1 MKLISKTIVGL
12 KTIGFRVISVITD
25 NNSINSKAM
34 SFFSSPP
41 KKSIVYQHPS
51 DQCRPLFFIL
61 DTVHLLK
68 CIRNNW
74 LNQKTS
80 GKCIVYPNFDFC
92 GMSTTNTSE
101 SAYACFESLRHLYS
115 LEAEKHLKFG
125 YKLSIKALHPSNL
138 ERQNVR
144 LVLQIFNEFVA
155 QALLQ
160 LGNAHDIL
168 HYQDTSAF
176 ISLILSWWEVVNAK
190 TPRKGYR
197 LNNKYQQPLTASD
210 ENDPKVFLWHFSDW
224 LSKWNNVKNNCGKLT
239 KETFGALMH
248 TTHALLEIAEYCFNE
263 LGAKYILL
271 GKFQT
276 YSLESRFG
284 QYRQLAGGKYDV
296 SLRQVYECEK
306 KIRLLTVLKLKLNG
320 VVIHLSDFSL
330 N

>member
-1 MKLISKTIVGL
+1 MITSLFSSYKDVVYIFPANKMKSDIVHKFISKTIMGL
-12 KTIGFRVISVITD
+12 ETIGFRVISVITD

-34 SFFSSPP
+34 SYFSSPP

-80 GKCIVYPNFDFC
+80 GKCIVYPTFDFC

-101 SAYACFESLRHLYS
+101 LAYACFESLRHLYR
-115 LEAEKHLKFG
+115 LEAENHLKFG

-176 ISLILSWWEVVNAK
+176 ISLILTWWEVVNVK
-190 TPRKGYR
+190 TPHKGYR
-197 LNNKYQQPLTASD
+197 LNNKYQQPLTAND

-224 LSKWNNVKNNCGKLT
+224 
-239 KETFGALMH
+239 
-248 TTHALLEIAEYCFNE
+248 
-263 LGAKYILL
+263 
-271 GKFQT
+271 
-276 YSLESRFG
+276 
-284 QYRQLAGGKYDV
+284 
-296 SLRQVYECEK
+296 
-306 KIRLLTVLKLKLNG
+306 
-320 VVIHLSDFSL
+320 
-330 N
+330 